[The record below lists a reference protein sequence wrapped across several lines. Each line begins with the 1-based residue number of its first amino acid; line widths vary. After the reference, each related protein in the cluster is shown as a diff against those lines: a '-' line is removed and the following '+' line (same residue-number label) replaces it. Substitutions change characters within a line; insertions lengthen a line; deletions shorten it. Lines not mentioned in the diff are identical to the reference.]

1 MELQDLKKGVI
12 KKIEMLLDEKILT
25 LESALKQTQ
34 EASNNN
40 TKSTAGDKHDT
51 ERAMAQLEIEKLQ
64 KQLHNTLL
72 EKENFNKSILHE
84 NKSGNIAP
92 GSLIKLNDTF
102 IFIACALGKISVNGT
117 DVFVI
122 SKEAPV
128 AKVLM
133 GKELNSSVI
142 LNNKKSL
149 ILDIK

>member
-1 MELQDLKKGVI
+1 MELQDLKEELI

-51 ERAMAQLEIEKLQ
+51 ERAMVQLEIEKLQ

-72 EKENFNKSILHE
+72 EKQNFNKSILHE

-122 SKEAPV
+122 SKEAPIGLNLLGRKKGDFILMNHSNTKISDV
-128 AKVLM
+128 A
-133 GKELNSSVI
+133 
-142 LNNKKSL
+142 
-149 ILDIK
+149 